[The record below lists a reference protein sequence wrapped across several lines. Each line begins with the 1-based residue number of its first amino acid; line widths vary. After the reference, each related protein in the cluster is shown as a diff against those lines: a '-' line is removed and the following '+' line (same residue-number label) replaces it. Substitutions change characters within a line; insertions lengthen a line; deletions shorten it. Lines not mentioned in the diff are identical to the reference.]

1 MANDPWP
8 CAKHVNSVARML
20 LSLLKLALV
29 LALSGCFCPGSPR
42 RPAAGQLSAPG
53 PTLAIAVLR
62 SGRPSS
68 SVNAF
73 WNVDRQYLNT
83 PTLTPHSRVT
93 IAELAG
99 PGAITLLRISNIPQV
114 ADAGLLRGIVLE
126 IWFDGA
132 EEPAVLC
139 PLPDFFGD
147 GCNGKGT
154 EFASR
159 FVEKVPIAWNAYF
172 PMPFKQS
179 ARVVF
184 RNDTDL
190 KTTAY
195 ACLEWEKLPQWDPA
209 LGYFHATYR
218 RKGFLMTNDSREEFL
233 RVKGRGHFLGRQFS
247 IASDE
252 PRFKGFS
259 LIMEGNNEV
268 AVDGR
273 VKAFDYLGSEDS
285 FTFSWGFNRLWTG
298 PHAGMTHLTMKGD
311 RSRLSIYR
319 FHDHMPI
326 RFEREL
332 VWSIDW
338 RNEDIGFGQW
348 KGWVDYATVFY
359 WYQDQPG
366 GYRHVPLPPVAERCV
381 EMIPAP

>member
-1 MANDPWP
+1 
-8 CAKHVNSVARML
+8 VSSVSQKL
-20 LSLLKLALV
+20 LSLLKPALAL
-29 LALSGCFCPGSPR
+29 ALTGCSCPGSDR
-42 RPAAGQLSAPG
+42 DATARPGAGQRSAPS
-53 PTLAIAVLR
+53 PAFEVAVLR
-62 SGRPSS
+62 FREPSA

-73 WNVDRQYLNT
+73 WNVDRQYLKT
-83 PTLTPHSRVT
+83 PTLAPHSRVT
-93 IAELAG
+93 IAELTG

-126 IWFDGA
+126 IRFDGA

-147 GCNGKGT
+147 GCNGKGI

-159 FVEKVPIAWNAYF
+159 FVEKVSVAWNAYF
-172 PMPFKQS
+172 PMPFKKS
-179 ARVVF
+179 ARVIF
-184 RNDTDL
+184 QNDTDL

-195 ACLEWEKLPQWDPA
+195 ACLEWEKLPRWDPA

-218 RKGFLMTNDSREEFL
+218 RKGFVLTNESREEFF
-233 RVKGRGHFLGRQFS
+233 RVNGHGHFLGRQFS

-252 PRFKGFS
+252 PRSKAFNM
-259 LIMEGNNEV
+259 IMEGNNEV
-268 AVDGR
+268 SVDDR
-273 VKAFDYLGSEDS
+273 AKAFDYLGSEDS

-326 RFEREL
+326 RFDREL
-332 VWSIDW
+332 VWTIDW
-338 RNEDIGFGQW
+338 RNEDVGFGRW
-348 KGWVDYATVFY
+348 EGWVDYATVFY

-366 GYRHVPLPPVAERCV
+366 GYQHMPLPPVAERCL
-381 EMIPAP
+381 EMIGQTTGPN

>member
-1 MANDPWP
+1 MA
-8 CAKHVNSVARML
+8 L
-20 LSLLKLALV
+20 T
-29 LALSGCFCPGSPR
+29 GCFCPGSDHEANS
-42 RPAAGQLSAPG
+42 RPAAGQLAAQG
-53 PTLAIAVLR
+53 AGLEVAVLR
-62 SGRPSS
+62 SGYPSA
-68 SVNAF
+68 SVSAF
-73 WNVDRQYLNT
+73 WNVDRQYLKT
-83 PTLTPHSRVT
+83 PTLTPHSQVT
-93 IAELAG
+93 IAELTG

-126 IWFDGA
+126 IYFDGA
-132 EEPAVLC
+132 DEPAVLC

-147 GCNGKGT
+147 GCNGRSV

-159 FVEKVPIAWNAYF
+159 FVEKVPFAWNAYF
-172 PMPFKQS
+172 PMPFKQF
-179 ARVVF
+179 AKVVF

-195 ACLEWEKLPQWDPA
+195 AYLEWEKLPQWNPA

-218 RKGFLMTNDSREEFL
+218 RKGFFLTNHSREEFF

-252 PRFKGFS
+252 PRFRNFN

-273 VKAFDYLGSEDS
+273 AKAFDYLGSEDS
-285 FTFSWGFNRLWTG
+285 FTFSWGFNRVWTG
-298 PHAGMTHLTMKGD
+298 PHAGITHLTMKED

-326 RFEREL
+326 RFDHEL
-332 VWSIDW
+332 AWTLDW
-338 RNEDIGFGQW
+338 RNEDVGFGQW
-348 KGWVDYATVFY
+348 NGWVDYATVFY
-359 WYQDQPG
+359 WYQDKPG
-366 GYRHVPLPPVAERCV
+366 AYHHAPLPPVAERCL
-381 EMIPAP
+381 EMIGHAAGAEIIPGRKG